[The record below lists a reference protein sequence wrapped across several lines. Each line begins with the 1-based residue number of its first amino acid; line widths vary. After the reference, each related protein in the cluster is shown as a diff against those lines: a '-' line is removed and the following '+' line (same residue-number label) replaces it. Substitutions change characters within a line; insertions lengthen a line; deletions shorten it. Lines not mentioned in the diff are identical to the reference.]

1 MYVNRETEKIFTN
14 LEKDGSI
21 TVTKEGKIFNNKTK
35 REIGKSIQREY
46 YELIWRFNNK
56 KLRSIK
62 IHRLVYLIHKGGI
75 PDDYVINHID
85 GNKHNNNIDNL
96 EAITI
101 TQNKIHAYET
111 GLIDKNKFRLTGT
124 KHSKNLLTNK
134 QVLEIREL
142 YNSNLYTI
150 SDINKIYSVSWHVIE
165 NIIKNKTYTEIY
177 EDITIPE
184 INIPKT
190 KLENVYKDHEK
201 YMLEMVYNGI
211 LRCTEDGNIYRFDTQ
226 NWIGTY
232 INKGYLQLQIKN
244 KNIKKTYI
252 MPVHRL
258 IQLVFN
264 GYIPEEYVVNHKDG
278 DKLNNHKDNLE
289 AISVPD
295 NNKHAIKNNLVN
307 FVKGE
312 QIANSKVTEL
322 QVIDIRNLYKTGNYS
337 YPSLGNLFNIN
348 KRTVCDIIKYKTWK
362 HVE

>member
-1 MYVNRETEKIFTN
+1 
-14 LEKDGSI
+14 
-21 TVTKEGKIFNNKTK
+21 
-35 REIGKSIQREY
+35 
-46 YELIWRFNNK
+46 
-56 KLRSIK
+56 
-62 IHRLVYLIHKGGI
+62 
-75 PDDYVINHID
+75 
-85 GNKHNNNIDNL
+85 
-96 EAITI
+96 
-101 TQNKIHAYET
+101 
-111 GLIDKNKFRLTGT
+111 
-124 KHSKNLLTNK
+124 
-134 QVLEIREL
+134 
-142 YNSNLYTI
+142 
-150 SDINKIYSVSWHVIE
+150 
-165 NIIKNKTYTEIY
+165 
-177 EDITIPE
+177 
-184 INIPKT
+184 
-190 KLENVYKDHEK
+190 
-201 YMLEMVYNGI
+201 
-211 LRCTEDGNIYRFDTQ
+211 
-226 NWIGTY
+226 
-232 INKGYLQLQIKN
+232 
-244 KNIKKTYI
+244 